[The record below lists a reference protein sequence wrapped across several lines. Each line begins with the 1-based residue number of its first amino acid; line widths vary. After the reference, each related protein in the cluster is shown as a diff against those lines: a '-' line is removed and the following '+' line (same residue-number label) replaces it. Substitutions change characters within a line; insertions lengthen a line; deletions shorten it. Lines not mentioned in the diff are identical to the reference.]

1 MSTLLLSRQDI
12 ERVIEMK
19 DVVEAVE
26 NTFRGMGEGTV
37 VNPTKAALDLGESA
51 PWPPYEGFMNAMPA
65 YVGWLDT
72 AGLKWVGGF
81 RDNAALGLPFIT
93 AMTLVIDPR
102 TGRFLAVM
110 DGALITSL
118 RTGAQAAVPLKW
130 LQAGPRIRIGLYGA
144 GAQARTATRAIA
156 ELFEIARLTV
166 YDVRRDAALQFAREL
181 ASVVQG
187 RIVVADLPEQAAE
200 SDAIVCVTT
209 SREKFL
215 REAWI
220 RPGTTVLPL
229 GSYQECE
236 DAFLLATDKILVDHV
251 EQCLHRGA
259 PRRPRGGEDYRAARS
274 RHHRRDGGR
283 KEAGPHLTH
292 GAHPLRSPR
301 DRRHG
306 HCRGD
311 RRLSAGAGAGARA
324 AVRVRVAPI
333 PARRSGPDPIVWTS
347 RTTAMPGRSP
357 R

>member
-12 ERVIEMK
+12 ERVISMK

-51 PWPPYEGFMNAMPA
+51 PWPSYKGFMNAMPA

-236 DAFLLATDKILVDHV
+236 DTLLLAVDKILVDHV
-251 EQCLHRGA
+251 EQCFHRGA
-259 PRRPRGGEDYRAARS
+259 LRDVHAAGKITERHIHATIGEMV
-274 RHHRRDGGR
+274 
-283 KEAGPHLTH
+283 AGKK
-292 GAHPLRSPR
+292 
-301 DRRHG
+301 
-306 HCRGD
+306 
-311 RRLSAGAGAGARA
+311 
-324 AVRVRVAPI
+324 
-333 PARRSGPDPIVWTS
+333 
-347 RTTAMPGRSP
+347 PGRTSP
-357 R
+357 TERILCVPLGTGAMDIAVATVAYRRALERGLGQPFAFA